1 VTAQEQIDQLESLLA
16 TGAESVTVDGVTTRV
31 NLDQVRQRLR
41 ELYRTQDVRNQAQ
54 QIRLSGGWGQV
65 T

>member
-1 VTAQEQIDQLESLLA
+1 LATLADRISRLESLLD

-31 NLDQVRQRLR
+31 NLEEVRRRLR
-41 ELYRTQDVRNQAQ
+41 ELYRQQDQRDQALT
-54 QIRLSGGWGQV
+54 IRLSGGWPQ